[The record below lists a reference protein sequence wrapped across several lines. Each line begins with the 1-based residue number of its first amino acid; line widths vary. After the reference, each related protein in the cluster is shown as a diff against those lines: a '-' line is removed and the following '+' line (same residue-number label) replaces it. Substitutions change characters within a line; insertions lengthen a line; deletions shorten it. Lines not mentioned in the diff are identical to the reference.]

1 VSTCASDFAI
11 HVVGQ
16 TCPSLNT
23 GGTIT
28 NADPISPYDGPPWH
42 YIVFPVQMFT
52 GVAMNIYITQWSGNA
67 FSGQFNFVDPFNNV
81 LVGPQNFSTNT
92 VFRVTPPADGIY
104 SLVFE
109 AFDPAIDGNGT
120 VAFFTDCED
129 ADIPCVLP
137 GGLPARIRIQGYV
150 DGIFDL
156 SACASAAS
164 VLPVWDGTMP
174 DYLGGGDWEA
184 DGVNFPSNFSIQG
197 KRLAEAFV
205 VYQACSPAGPAT
217 WTLFIELGDTF
228 DSEPWVGVLLTG
240 NTPAGV
246 YRRLSGCS
254 PGPATITVEAY

>member
-1 VSTCASDFAI
+1 M
-11 HVVGQ
+11 VGN
-16 TCPSLNT
+16 TCPALNT

-28 NADPISPYDGPPWH
+28 NADPISPYDGAPWH
-42 YIVFPVQMFT
+42 YIAFAVQMFT
-52 GVAMNIYITQWSGNA
+52 GVVMNIYVTQWSGNS
-67 FSGQFNFVDPFNNV
+67 FGGVFHFVDPFNTV
-81 LVGPQNFSTNT
+81 LITLGPFGTNA
-92 VFRVTPPADGIY
+92 VMRVTPPADGIY
-104 SLVFE
+104 MLVFE
-109 AFDPAIDGNGT
+109 AFDPAINGNAT
-120 VAFFTDCED
+120 LAFFTDCED
-129 ADIPCVLP
+129 ANTACALP
-137 GGLPARIRIQGYV
+137 GGLPARVRIQAYV

-197 KRLAEAFV
+197 KRLAEAFIA
-205 VYQACSPAGPAT
+205 YNPCNGASPAT
-217 WTLFIELGDTF
+217 WTLSIELGDTF